1 MAYSAEISRG
11 NPTCFVLLIDQSG
24 SMSDTFGAENALR
37 KADFVADV
45 VNRTIHDLVIRCTRT
60 EEIRNYYY
68 VSVIGYGGSVGPALG
83 GSLAG
88 RTLIPVSEVAE
99 MPARIENRTKKVP
112 NGAGGLVDS
121 QVRFPV
127 WMDAVSNGGT
137 PMCQAFASVR
147 DLLDQWLA
155 EHKNGFPPTVL
166 HLTDG
171 ESTDGEPG
179 PVGHE
184 ILSRRTSDGE
194 VLLFNC
200 HVSARHSVK
209 IEYPS
214 DGSQLPDDFAKG
226 LFGISSRLPEP
237 FQRSA
242 KEIGIS
248 TGGEGARGFVFNGDP
263 VSVAQFFD
271 IGTRPA
277 NLR

>member
-11 NPTCFVLLIDQSG
+11 NPTCFVLMIDQSG
-24 SMSDTFGAENALR
+24 SMSDPFGGEASLR

-45 VNRTIHDLVIRCTRT
+45 VNRTLHDLVIRCTRT

-68 VSVIGYGGSVGPALG
+68 LSVIGYGATVGPAFSG
-83 GSLAG
+83 GLAG

-99 MPARIENRTKKVP
+99 IPARLENRTKKVSD
-112 NGAGGLVDS
+112 GAGGLVDT

-127 WMDAVSNGGT
+127 WMDAVGSGGT
-137 PMCQAFASVR
+137 PMCQAFGLVR
-147 DLLDQWLA
+147 DLLDQWLS

-171 ESTDGEPG
+171 ESTDGDPG
-179 PVGHE
+179 PVGQE
-184 ILSRRTSDGE
+184 ILSRRTGDGE

-200 HVSARHSVK
+200 HVSARHSIK
-209 IEYPS
+209 IEYPA
-214 DGSQLPDDFAKG
+214 DESQLPDDFAKG
-226 LFGISSRLPEP
+226 LFNISSRLPEP
-237 FQRSA
+237 FRRSA
-242 KEIGIS
+242 REIGIT

>member
-1 MAYSAEISRG
+1 
-11 NPTCFVLLIDQSG
+11 
-24 SMSDTFGAENALR
+24 
-37 KADFVADV
+37 
-45 VNRTIHDLVIRCTRT
+45 
-60 EEIRNYYY
+60 
-68 VSVIGYGGSVGPALG
+68 
-83 GSLAG
+83 
-88 RTLIPVSEVAE
+88 
-99 MPARIENRTKKVP
+99 
-112 NGAGGLVDS
+112 
-121 QVRFPV
+121 
-127 WMDAVSNGGT
+127 
-137 PMCQAFASVR
+137 MCQAFASVR
-147 DLLDQWLA
+147 DLLDQWLS

-171 ESTDGEPG
+171 ESTDGDPG
-179 PVGHE
+179 QVGNE

-214 DGSQLPDDFAKG
+214 DESQLPDDFAKG
-226 LFGISSRLPEP
+226 LFNISSRLPEP
-237 FQRSA
+237 FRRSA